1 MLSVVILS
9 LGYMV
14 VRLVLQLFTLAVRS
28 ERANEVEILVL
39 RHQIAVLR
47 RQVARPDLE
56 PADRTILAA
65 LSRLLPR
72 PRWSAF
78 FVTPATLLRWHRDLV
93 ARRWTY
99 PRRPGRPS
107 VASEIRALVLRL
119 ASENATWGYRRIHGE
134 LVGLG
139 YRVSASTVWKIL
151 HTVGVDPASR
161 RNGPTW
167 SQFLTDQ
174 AKAILACDFFHVD
187 TIGLKRVYVLFVME
201 IATRRVHVLGATP
214 NPTGEWVTQQA
225 RNLVM
230 DLGDRAA
237 QFTFLI
243 RDPGHE
249 VHRVIRRSL
258 HNARS
263 ADRAHTGAGATG
275 ERVRGA
281 LDTLRAQRV
290 PGPHPHPWP
299 TTSAHHPG
307 RLRDPL

>member
-119 ASENATWGYRRIHGE
+119 ASENATGGYRRIHGE

-151 HTVGVDPASR
+151 HTAGVGPAPRRIERMWVRTTQVRDPALRLSR
-161 RNGPTW
+161 SPQHERDRKHRTGKPVAVW
-167 SQFLTDQ
+167 SRPRYR
-174 AKAILACDFFHVD
+174 
-187 TIGLKRVYVLFVME
+187 GLL
-201 IATRRVHVLGATP
+201 
-214 NPTGEWVTQQA
+214 
-225 RNLVM
+225 
-230 DLGDRAA
+230 
-237 QFTFLI
+237 
-243 RDPGHE
+243 
-249 VHRVIRRSL
+249 
-258 HNARS
+258 
-263 ADRAHTGAGATG
+263 
-275 ERVRGA
+275 
-281 LDTLRAQRV
+281 
-290 PGPHPHPWP
+290 
-299 TTSAHHPG
+299 
-307 RLRDPL
+307 